1 MRLFITGATG
11 FVGSHVVLQAL
22 YDHQIVASCRSFG
35 RPKVQW
41 PVSPT
46 FVRHQKLS
54 QVTDDE
60 LCGTDVL
67 IHLAAHTANRPYD
80 TLEECV
86 VQNVLEPL
94 KLFEL
99 AARCGVKKF
108 VVAGSYFEYGV
119 AGERVDRVSVD
130 SVLEPTSTY
139 GTSKAMA
146 TLAFQQ
152 FARDAEAHVTI
163 LRLSQV
169 YGPGEADARLWSSL
183 CKAAKEG
190 ADMDLTGGDQVRDF
204 VDVAHVAST
213 ILHAAEEQLHLPGAV
228 IRNVGSGEPQTMR
241 AFAEYWWHKLG
252 AKGKLNFGARPYPSN
267 EIMRCVPLC

>member
-22 YDHQIVASCRSFG
+22 YDHQVVASCRSFHEP
-35 RPKVQW
+35 RVQW

-46 FVRHQKLS
+46 FVRHAKLS
-54 QVTDDE
+54 SITRNDLD
-60 LCGTDVL
+60 GADVV

-80 TLEECV
+80 TLEKCINRNV
-86 VQNVLEPL
+86 VEPL

-99 AARCGVKKF
+99 AAKCGIKKF

-119 AGERVDRVSVD
+119 AGERVDRVGVD

-152 FARDAEAHVTI
+152 FARDAEVHMTI

-169 YGPGEADARLWSSL
+169 YGPGEAETRLWSSL
-183 CKAAKEG
+183 CKAAKDG
-190 ADMDLTGGDQVRDF
+190 TNLDLTGGDQVRDF
-204 VDVAHVAST
+204 VDVSYVAST
-213 ILHAAEEQLHLPGAV
+213 ILHAAGEQLHLPGSV

-241 AFAEYWWHKLG
+241 AFAEYWWQKLG
-252 AKGKLNFGARPYPSN
+252 AKGKLNFGAKPYPSD